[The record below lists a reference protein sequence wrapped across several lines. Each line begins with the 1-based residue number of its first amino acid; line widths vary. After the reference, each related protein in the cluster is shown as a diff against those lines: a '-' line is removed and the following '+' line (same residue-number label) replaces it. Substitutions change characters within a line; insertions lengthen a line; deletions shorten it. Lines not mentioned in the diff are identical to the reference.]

1 MSKNKNILAILILVG
16 VLFPSFVS
24 ATEPHELVMGSQ
36 QTLAVNVKN
45 TGSVAISA
53 LQLELNAL
61 PPEVSYVNHTAIERI
76 LPGAIATFTIELN
89 LSLNALEGLQ
99 TLQFVLKDKT
109 GRRWQKA
116 IEFVIVSQ
124 VPETTRMLPNYPS
137 PFNPETWFPF
147 ELKEAANVSLEIYNL
162 KGQRVRQLSLGFL
175 AAGNYRNRAKAAY
188 WDGRN
193 HLGERLA
200 SGVYFCRFTAG
211 TFHSIHKLV
220 IQK

>member
-1 MSKNKNILAILILVG
+1 MSKNNIPLAILILG
-16 VLFPSFVS
+16 GLLFPSFVS
-24 ATEPHELVMGSQ
+24 ARKPHELVTGSQ
-36 QTLAVNVKN
+36 QTIAVNVKN

-53 LQLELNAL
+53 LQMELNAL
-61 PPEVSYVNHTAIERI
+61 PPGVSYVNHTTRERI
-76 LPGAIATFTIELN
+76 LPGAIATFTIGLD
-89 LSLNALEGLQ
+89 LSLNAPEGLQ

-109 GRRWQKA
+109 GRRWQKS

-124 VPETTRMLPNYPS
+124 LPETTRMLPNYPN

-147 ELKEAANVSLEIYNL
+147 ELKEAADVSLNIYNL
-162 KGQRVRQLSLGFL
+162 EGQRVRQLSLGFL
-175 AAGNYRNRAKAAY
+175 AAGNYRSRAKAAY

-193 HLGERLA
+193 HLGEHVA

-211 TFHSIHKLV
+211 TFHAIHKLV